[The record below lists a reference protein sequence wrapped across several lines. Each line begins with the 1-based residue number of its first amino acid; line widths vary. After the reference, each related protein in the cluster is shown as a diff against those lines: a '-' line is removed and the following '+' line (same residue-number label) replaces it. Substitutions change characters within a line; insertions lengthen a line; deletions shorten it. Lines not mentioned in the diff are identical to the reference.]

1 MLAALFDRA
10 VPAMLAGRKLSGVLL
25 IGLVWMLTGCATL
38 LSRTGEEV
46 SMLTEDVLTGIP
58 NATGRVAN
66 QVLEQL
72 AGYDDAA
79 LADVLRDAMREAIT
93 GVGQGLELG
102 EGPLN
107 EEITAFVERIAQS
120 VVRGAVDQLEVSEID
135 AQITLNIDAAMN
147 QLSRNIGEDIRPE
160 VEALVRGVAR
170 NAAQELLATISAP
183 ESQEQVNGAIR
194 AFTATMTGEV
204 QRLLNEDVRRTA
216 DGIAIDMGRALR
228 SELVEPTMSQL
239 DVAVAGWIDEIDD
252 AVSEGFRQANSV
264 LRVLSSVLGG
274 ILMIVLGIL
283 LWVARARAALANEL
297 RMAAVEKDRL
307 EMAIASMA
315 RVFAE
320 SWSTIDR
327 LENSPGLK
335 VRPEDVAVRTFLQA
349 QLNEVRNS
357 TAGIARVDSEGEGME
372 SLIKTILKARGRE
385 DWLVNYNEF
394 DDGPGSFEEWVW
406 RRFSLERSE

>member
-1 MLAALFDRA
+1 MLAALIDRA
-10 VPAMLAGRKLSGVLL
+10 FLHPKSRLIITVALLMGLSGSLS
-25 IGLVWMLTGCATL
+25 GCATM
-38 LSRTGEEV
+38 LSRTGDEV
-46 SMLTEDVLTGIP
+46 SLLTEDVLTGIP
-58 NATGRVAN
+58 NATGRAAN
-66 QVLEQL
+66 QVLERL

-107 EEITAFVERIAQS
+107 EEISAFVERIAQA
-120 VVRGAVDQLEVSEID
+120 VVRGAVTQLEASEID
-135 AQITLNIDAAMN
+135 AQVTLNIDAAMR
-147 QLSRNIGEDIRPE
+147 QLSQNIGEDIRPE

-183 ESQEQVNGAIR
+183 ESQEQLNGAIR
-194 AFTATMTGEV
+194 SFTSTMTGEI
-204 QRLLNEDVRRTA
+204 QRLLTEDVRTTA

-264 LRVLSSVLGG
+264 LRVLSTVLGG
-274 ILMIVLGIL
+274 VLMVVLGIL
-283 LWVARARAALANEL
+283 LWVARARAALENEL

-307 EMAIASMA
+307 ELAIASMA

-327 LENSPGLK
+327 LNGPGLQ
-335 VRPEDVAVRTFLQA
+335 VRPEDAAVRTFLQA

-357 TAGIARVDSEGEGME
+357 SAGIARVDGEGDGME

-385 DWLVNYNEF
+385 DWLVNYDAF

-406 RRFSLERSE
+406 RRFSRERSE

>member
-1 MLAALFDRA
+1 MLAALIDRA
-10 VPAMLAGRKLSGVLL
+10 APVTHVRRVLVVTLGLGLAWSLSG
-25 IGLVWMLTGCATL
+25 CAGFL
-38 LSRTGEEV
+38 MRTGDEA

-58 NATGRVAN
+58 NATGRAAN
-66 QVLEQL
+66 QMLEQL

-79 LADVLRDAMREAIT
+79 LADVLRDAMREAVT

-107 EEITAFVERIAQS
+107 EEISAFVERVAQS
-120 VVRGAVDQLEVSEID
+120 VVRGAVAELEASEID
-135 AQITLNIDAAMN
+135 AQLTLNIDAAMT
-147 QLSRNIGEDIRPE
+147 QLSQNIGEDIRPE
-160 VEALVRGVAR
+160 VEALVRSVAR
-170 NAAQELLATISAP
+170 NAATELLSTLSAP
-183 ESQEQVNGAIR
+183 ESQEQVNSAIR
-194 AFTATMTGEV
+194 SFTATMTSEV
-204 QRLLNEDVRRTA
+204 QRLLNEDVRTTA
-216 DGIAIDMGRALR
+216 DGIATDLGRALR

-239 DVAVAGWIDEIDD
+239 DSAVAGWIDEIDD

-264 LRVLSSVLGG
+264 LRVLSTVLGG
-274 ILMIVLGIL
+274 ILVVMLGVL

-307 EMAIASMA
+307 ELAIASMA

-327 LENSPGLK
+327 LENSAGIT
-335 VRPEDVAVRTFLQA
+335 VRPEDLAVRTFLQA

-394 DDGPGSFEEWVW
+394 DDGPASFEEWVW
-406 RRFSLERSE
+406 RRFSKEKSE